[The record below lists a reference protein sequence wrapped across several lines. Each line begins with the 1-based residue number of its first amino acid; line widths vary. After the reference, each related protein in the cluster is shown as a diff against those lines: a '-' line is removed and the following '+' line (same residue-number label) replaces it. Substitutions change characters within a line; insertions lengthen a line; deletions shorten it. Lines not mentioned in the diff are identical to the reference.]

1 MFYIVLYFII
11 SFIPVM
17 NILFIPNY
25 ILICRF
31 GAQVTF
37 TIIIIIIK
45 TIFLNI
51 FVETEIHLF
60 CQDSYIES
68 LKEQNDSKLNYFVT
82 L

>member
-25 ILICRF
+25 ILICWF

-37 TIIIIIIK
+37 TIIIIIKKKIL
-45 TIFLNI
+45 IFLWK
-51 FVETEIHLF
+51 LR
-60 CQDSYIES
+60 YI
-68 LKEQNDSKLNYFVT
+68 YFVKI
-82 L
+82 LI

>member
-37 TIIIIIIK
+37 TIIIIIK
-45 TIFLNI
+45 TK
-51 FVETEIHLF
+51 H
-60 CQDSYIES
+60 S
-68 LKEQNDSKLNYFVT
+68 
-82 L
+82 